1 MTTERSQTL
10 QKIVVS
16 SVGPSLTDHLDPRFG
31 RCAYFLLVDDVA
43 GSVEAF
49 PNAARALGNGAG
61 IQAAQDVVGMGAQA
75 VITGEIGPN
84 AHRVLMA
91 AGIAVYIG
99 GIDRCEAALKAF
111 REGRLREVR
120 SPTSPGFHGRG
131 GGMGRRGQMG
141 GR

>member
-1 MTTERSQTL
+1 MTTERHQTP
-10 QKIVVS
+10 QKVAVS
-16 SVGPSLTDHLDPRFG
+16 SVGPSLSDQVDPRFG
-31 RCAYFLLVDDVA
+31 RCAYFLLVDGA
-43 GSVEAF
+43 TGSVEAF
-49 PNAARALGNGAG
+49 PNAARALRNGAG

-91 AGIAVYIG
+91 AGVTVYIG
-99 GIDRCEAALKAF
+99 GSDRCEAAFKAF

-120 SPTSPGFHGRG
+120 TPTSPGFHGRG